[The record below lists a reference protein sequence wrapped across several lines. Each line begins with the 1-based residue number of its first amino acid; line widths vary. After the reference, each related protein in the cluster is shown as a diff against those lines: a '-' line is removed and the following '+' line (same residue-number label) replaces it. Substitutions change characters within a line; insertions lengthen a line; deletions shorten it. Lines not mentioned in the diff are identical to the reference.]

1 MKHNIYKFLSLAF
14 MFMACVTF
22 VGTTAYAE
30 DYPAN
35 PTTKEGYTLDF
46 QEEFNEPTLDTT
58 KWTDYYLPHWCEN
71 PSTAKA
77 NYRIEDGCLVEYI
90 TEDQEA
96 WCPAHDGA
104 VKSSAIMSFDKSWI
118 HNFSGTSDNHDR
130 ETWYGYKTTY

>member
-1 MKHNIYKFLSLAF
+1 MKHNIYKFLLVAF

-58 KWTDYYLPHWCEN
+58 KWTDYWLY
-71 PSTAKA
+71 
-77 NYRIEDGCLVEYI
+77 
-90 TEDQEA
+90 
-96 WCPAHDGA
+96 
-104 VKSSAIMSFDKSWI
+104 AI
-118 HNFSGTSDNHDR
+118 R
-130 ETWYGYKTTY
+130 